1 MFPYL
6 VGSTLTLLSSTTR
19 IANNL
24 HRADILLLLRVVSV
38 LVDSGHDAVEAQ
50 ISRVE
55 GTFSSED
62 KKIVNET
69 SVGHGQLRTGLEIC
83 GLPSRTRACT
93 QRKERPLG
101 SRNNNPL
108 QTKRDVH
115 IQPIMIVR

>member
-6 VGSTLTLLSSTTR
+6 IGSTLTLLSSTTR
-19 IANNL
+19 MANNL

-69 SVGHGQLRTGLEIC
+69 SIGHDQLRTGLEIC
-83 GLPSRTRACT
+83 GLP
-93 QRKERPLG
+93 
-101 SRNNNPL
+101 
-108 QTKRDVH
+108 
-115 IQPIMIVR
+115 